1 MFCGKVINK
10 NMVFLLNI
18 ILYRC
23 EYIERCLRE
32 DTFFC
37 SDFVFYECDS
47 YMIVIF
53 YFDSNFLG
61 FFEMYKMGLKVLG
74 VIGEVKF
81 KVRY

>member
-1 MFCGKVINK
+1 
-10 NMVFLLNI
+10 MVFLLN
-18 ILYRC
+18 RC
-23 EYIERCLRE
+23 EYIERRLWG
-32 DTFFC
+32 DTFFF
-37 SDFVFYECDS
+37 SDFVFYGCDS

-81 KVRY
+81 KVWY

>member
-1 MFCGKVINK
+1 MNILRDVCEGIRFFVVIL
-10 NMVFLLNI
+10 F
-18 ILYRC
+18 
-23 EYIERCLRE
+23 
-32 DTFFC
+32 
-37 SDFVFYECDS
+37 FYECDS

>member
-1 MFCGKVINK
+1 
-10 NMVFLLNI
+10 
-18 ILYRC
+18 
-23 EYIERCLRE
+23 
-32 DTFFC
+32 
-37 SDFVFYECDS
+37 
-47 YMIVIF
+47 MIVIF